1 MTSTR
6 DDKTPPNHDRS
17 NRHDCHQ
24 CNAENN
30 LEDESLDVLVMS
42 IDECE
47 WVDDAV
53 LTITSAFG
61 LCHTRDYADRQIE
74 YEHALQKCQRGRE
87 MANESNMDVG
97 SARHNRTGRSL
108 ISTVSSSDD
117 ENCPEQLL
125 RINSMTDDVFLDNAG
140 MEVQLHTLYYGARTR
155 FPSAWVLRATAT
167 YLPRFVVSESTSCI

>member
-1 MTSTR
+1 MRIFAAMTSTR
-6 DDKTPPNHDRS
+6 DDKNLPNHDKS
-17 NRHDCHQ
+17 TRHDCHQ

-30 LEDESLDVLVMS
+30 LEDESLDVLVMR

-74 YEHALQKCQRGRE
+74 YEHALQKCQRGRA

-117 ENCPEQLL
+117 ENCPEHLL
-125 RINSMTDDVFLDNAG
+125 RTDSMTSLTGGVFLDNAG

-155 FPSAWVLRATAT
+155 FHSA
-167 YLPRFVVSESTSCI
+167 